1 MEHLNGRGLVTNTR
15 RQEAAELLPALILR
29 GCALGC
35 LQALGASLRRDRSG
49 QISELLG
56 LECCE
61 LIAGLCRLQCSGG
74 GLARC
79 YKRGHLRAVGVQ
91 IGDNAGVHSQRILQR
106 RQGRLPTRL
115 RVSYQCLARC
125 AGRGRGIGCRK
136 GAVDLSDVVGDALRL
151 IQKLLGA
158 LDR

>member
-1 MEHLNGRGLVTNTR
+1 MKHLNGCGLVTDTW
-15 RQEAAELLPALILR
+15 RQKTAQLLPALILR

-35 LQALGASLRRDRSG
+35 LQVLSASLRRDRSG

-79 YKRGHLRAVGVQ
+79 HKRRHLRAVGVE
-91 IGDNAGVHSQRILQR
+91 IGDDTGVHSQSILQR
-106 RQGRLPTRL
+106 RNGSLPTRL
-115 RVSYQCLARC
+115 RVGYQCLARTT
-125 AGRGRGIGCRK
+125 GRGRGVGCRK
-136 GAVDLSDVVGDALRL
+136 GAIDLSDVVGDALRL